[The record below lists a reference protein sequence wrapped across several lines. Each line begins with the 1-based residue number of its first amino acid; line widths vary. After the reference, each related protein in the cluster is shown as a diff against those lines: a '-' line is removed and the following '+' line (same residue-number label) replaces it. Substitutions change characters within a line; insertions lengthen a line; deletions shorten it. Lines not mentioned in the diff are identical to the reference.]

1 MPIHHSPFTIH
12 YNLFTIHYSLFT
24 IHHSLSKI
32 PMKTI
37 LLLFTILALPIFS
50 QTGPIQ
56 FYENSSGDQVD
67 YQSFPTMM
75 LLKFEIGEFT
85 KLPKNPIIRPEK
97 GRWDSKDAADP
108 FLMVTGD
115 SITVFYDGDDRGKYH
130 IGYAVMDKSGWGWKK
145 RGKIFSGSGEQWD
158 SFHQIAPIVFM
169 KGREMHLYYNGNST
183 DSELGYQWGLAVKQ
197 GNGWRTRPQPLMQL
211 DSLEWD
217 FAGNA
222 YGDIVYLPKE
232 NLYRMWYTGF
242 QGPVASIGVADSRD
256 GLRWR
261 KRGKKPVFMNIPG
274 VIAPDILFDGAS
286 YTMFFTQL
294 YLTDRGPRTKISRAE
309 SADGFTWRNVRDVL
323 KPERRWEKRKLMR
336 PHLAYFENRIYLY
349 YCGARGG
356 RWSIGAAYSDAQFAS
371 QGSWRSTNRRGGEL
385 LRIKYEVPEGT
396 TLKVEI
402 VANGVAAGVKELTA
416 DGKELRA
423 GVYEQLL
430 EIPQAVR
437 NVGWQV
443 ELTFSTSR
451 TDRSPIVYDL
461 LVR

>member
-1 MPIHHSPFTIH
+1 
-12 YNLFTIHYSLFT
+12 
-24 IHHSLSKI
+24 
-32 PMKTI
+32 MKNTLLLLTI
-37 LLLFTILALPIFS
+37 LILPIFS

-56 FYENSSGDQVD
+56 FYESASNNQVD

-75 LLKFEIGEFT
+75 LLKFDIGEFT

-108 FLMVTGD
+108 FLVVTGD

-130 IGYAVMDKSGWGWKK
+130 IGYAVMDRNGWGWKK
-145 RGKIFSGSGEQWD
+145 RGKIFSGSGEEWD

-169 KGREMHLYYNGNST
+169 KDREMHLYYNGNST
-183 DSELGYQWGLAVKQ
+183 DSELGYQWGLAVQQ
-197 GNGWRTRPQPLMQL
+197 GKSWRTNSQPLMIL

-222 YGDIVYLPKE
+222 YGDIVYLPNEK
-232 NLYRMWYTGF
+232 LYRMWYTGF

-261 KRGKKPVFMNIPG
+261 KRGKKPVFTNLPG
-274 VIAPDILFDGAS
+274 VIAPDILFDGQR

-309 SADGFTWRNVRDVL
+309 SADGFSWSNVRDVL

-336 PHLAYFENRIYLY
+336 PNLNYFENRVYLY

-356 RWSIGAAYSDAQFAS
+356 RWSIGAAYADAHFAA
-371 QGSWRSTNRRGGEL
+371 QGNWRSAKRRGGEV
-385 LRIKYEVPEGT
+385 LRIKYEIPEGT
-396 TLKVEI
+396 TLKLGII
-402 VANGVAAGVKELTA
+402 VNGAAAGVRELA
-416 DGKELRA
+416 NDGKELRA

-430 EIPQAVR
+430 EIPAAAR
-437 NVGWQV
+437 NGDWQV
-443 ELTFSTSR
+443 ELTFSTSLKN
-451 TDRSPIVYDL
+451 RSPIVYDL